1 MLRCSATIGRLQ
13 KCWSRS
19 AHRRV
24 TSVSKLRADPTANAP
39 FVCSFVRSPL
49 PGSKLTRKRGGS
61 RLSTLNISRDLFN
74 CTMGK
79 CCSVFIIFYRSF
91 IVIFRIMYDYTLL
104 SLRFFFF
111 FFLME
116 EGRNLSF
123 LDKRTFYFILQ
134 FDRILFSLRRD
145 KW

>member
-1 MLRCSATIGRLQ
+1 
-13 KCWSRS
+13 
-19 AHRRV
+19 
-24 TSVSKLRADPTANAP
+24 
-39 FVCSFVRSPL
+39 
-49 PGSKLTRKRGGS
+49 
-61 RLSTLNISRDLFN
+61 
-74 CTMGK
+74 MGER
-79 CCSVFIIFYRSF
+79 CSVFIIFYRSF

-123 LDKRTFYFILQ
+123 LDKRTLYSILQ